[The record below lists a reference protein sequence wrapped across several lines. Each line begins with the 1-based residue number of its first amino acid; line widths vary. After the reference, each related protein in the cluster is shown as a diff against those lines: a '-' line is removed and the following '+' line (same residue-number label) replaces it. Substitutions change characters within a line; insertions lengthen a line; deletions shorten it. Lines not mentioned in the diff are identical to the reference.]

1 MLSDGRTTAYM
12 LVDPITGVLNGCR
25 HKKGTG
31 LIVKKLLFIQN
42 WEEHLILIKQ
52 YKNNKIL
59 DCCFYLKLS
68 IDAPWHCPKAK
79 I

>member
-1 MLSDGRTTAYM
+1 MLTDERTTAYM

-42 WEEHLILIKQ
+42 
-52 YKNNKIL
+52 
-59 DCCFYLKLS
+59 
-68 IDAPWHCPKAK
+68 
-79 I
+79 